1 MRTLIVALC
10 LLCTVFAA
18 AQDKTPEQIEQEK
31 KYQEQASKIG
41 TDTTKPFGWTHSVVT
56 GLNLTQ
62 ISFKDWAAGG
72 ENALSYTLNLAG
84 ASTDEEASTYWANGY
99 KMAFGQT
106 RLGDQGLR
114 KTDDEIY
121 FESLLIYKYGLY
133 INPYVA
139 ATIRTQFAKG
149 YVYDNAGNE
158 VAVSKF
164 FDPGYM
170 TQSIGVAYRPAP
182 ELTTRLGIGI
192 REVFASDFAAIYTD
206 DATTA
211 SIEKSRVNGGAE
223 SVTDLGWTFAE
234 NMRFTS
240 KLEIFL
246 PFSDTH
252 LLTVRSDNAIA
263 AKVNKYVT
271 TNLTLTLI
279 SDPKVSPYTQMKQV
293 LSLGLSYTIL

>member
-1 MRTLIVALC
+1 MRTLMILVLLACASVA
-10 LLCTVFAA
+10 F

-31 KYQEQASKIG
+31 KFQEQAAKAG
-41 TDTTKPFGWTHSVVT
+41 TDTTKPFGWTHSLVT

-62 ISFKDWAAGG
+62 ISFKDWKAGG
-72 ENALSYTLNLAG
+72 ENALSYTINVAG
-84 ASTDEEASTYWANGY
+84 TSVDEEERTSWTNNY
-99 KMAFGQT
+99 KLAFGQT
-106 RLGDQGLR
+106 RLGSQGLR

-121 FESLLIYKYGLY
+121 FEALLIYKYGLY

-139 ATIRTQFAKG
+139 ATARSQFAKG
-149 YVYDNAGNE
+149 YVYDNLGNSE
-158 VAVSKF
+158 VVSKF
-164 FDPGYM
+164 FDPGYL
-170 TQSIGVAYRPAP
+170 TQSIGLAYRPMP
-182 ELTTRLGIGI
+182 EITTRIGVGL
-192 REVFASDFAAIYTD
+192 RESFASDFAAIYTD
-206 DATTA
+206 DPATA
-211 SIEKSRVNGGAE
+211 EIEKSRVNGGGE
-223 SVTDLGWTFAE
+223 SVTDVAWTFAE

-240 KLEIFL
+240 KLELFL

-252 LLTVRSDNAIA
+252 LLTVRSDNAIS